1 VKYFHRA
8 CVTEMWEILEYAIL
22 STEYAILGT
31 EYARISD
38 LEYVQV
44 VYSMGV
50 LITGLYM

>member
-8 CVTEMWEILEYAIL
+8 CVTEMWESL
-22 STEYAILGT
+22 EYAILGT